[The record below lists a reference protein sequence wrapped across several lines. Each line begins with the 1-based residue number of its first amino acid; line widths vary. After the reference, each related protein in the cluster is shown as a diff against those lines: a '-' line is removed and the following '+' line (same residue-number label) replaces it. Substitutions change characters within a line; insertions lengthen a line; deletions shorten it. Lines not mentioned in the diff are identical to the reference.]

1 MKTKMRKTIFSIV
14 LRVVKV
20 FKEFYLIFDF
30 TEKLVRNYLEYY
42 SNKKL
47 SKQKCNKLCDH
58 RLSSLILCTLSY
70 DRKRILKI

>member
-20 FKEFYLIFDF
+20 FKRLYLIFDF
-30 TEKLVRNYLEYY
+30 TEKLVRNYLKYY
-42 SNKKL
+42 SNKKNL
-47 SKQKCNKLCDH
+47 VNKNAKLCDH
-58 RLSSLILCTLSY
+58 RLSSLIFCTLSY

>member
-20 FKEFYLIFDF
+20 FKELYLIFDF

-42 SNKKL
+42 SNKK
-47 SKQKCNKLCDH
+47 
-58 RLSSLILCTLSY
+58 T
-70 DRKRILKI
+70 